1 MGIVLNGD
9 ATRRA
14 FGVRHAVRRNLEAAL
29 MTASRAR
36 ASSTADRRVAAG
48 DARCR
53 GVRLAHT
60 ADRASVRR
68 RYRARPAGRRGG
80 VWRAGHDA
88 ACRPSCEK
96 YYWLGTHEERVQD
109 VLAEHVR
116 PGSVVYDIGAH
127 AGFFTLL
134 CSRLAGAEGRVY
146 AFEPRRENIERLR
159 RNIDANDAANV
170 RIVPAAASDRTG
182 EAAFVM
188 HASTL
193 EGSLAVSGQP
203 AAARV
208 RTETVDALVRGGMAP
223 PDFIKIDV
231 EGAEGAVIRGA
242 VRTIDA
248 QRPLLLIEV
257 HSAEAGREVAAAMP
271 CRYTYRDIETGIE
284 AGEPL
289 TPSHYLVRP
298 VVGPERTP
306 PCA

>member
-1 MGIVLNGD
+1 
-9 ATRRA
+9 
-14 FGVRHAVRRNLEAAL
+14 
-29 MTASRAR
+29 MTASRAH
-36 ASSTADRRVAAG
+36 AQLPLIFRVAAG
-48 DARCR
+48 GRRLLPHA
-53 GVRLAHT
+53 GVRLLH
-60 ADRASVRR
+60 RSPI
-68 RYRARPAGRRGG
+68 ARPLRRALSGAAPAGAQPVAVCGG
-80 VWRAGHDA
+80 RLKGATLLVDL
-88 ACRPSCEK
+88 SCEK

-159 RNIDANDAANV
+159 RNIEANDAANV

-182 EAAFVM
+182 EAAFVL

-193 EGSLAVSGQP
+193 EGSLALSGEP

-208 RTETVDALVRGGMAP
+208 RTETVDALVSGGMAP

-257 HSAEAGREVAAAMP
+257 HSPEAGREVAAAMP
-271 CRYTYRDIETGIE
+271 CRYTYEDIETEIE

-289 TPSHYLVRP
+289 APSHYLARP
-298 VVGPERTP
+298 VVGPERTL